1 MPAGQA
7 EILTSRTPAA
17 YHCGV
22 HEVLLAALAGA
33 VVDARPGAGGGT
45 VLVDVEGHGRA
56 AADGTDLSRTVGWFT
71 TVRPQWLD
79 LDGVDLAE
87 ASAGGPAAGRL
98 LKAVKQQARATTED
112 GPGRLP
118 DNTDASGR
126 AHLPSARI
134 SFNYMGRFLA
144 AHPRAGTPEPWQLTG
159 EPAIGSSSDPGM
171 PVPHVLEASA
181 VVRDTVDGAALSLT
195 LTWPDRLLD
204 AAVVARLGRAW
215 LDLLDGLAA
224 HTDSPAAGGH
234 TPSDFPLLDL
244 DQDEIEQFEAIADRL
259 NDEAAR

>member
-1 MPAGQA
+1 MAG
-7 EILTSRTPAA
+7 
-17 YHCGV
+17 
-22 HEVLLAALAGA
+22 
-33 VVDARPGAGGGT
+33 RPDGGGS
-45 VLVDVEGHGRA
+45 VLVDVEGHGRT

-71 TVRPQWLD
+71 TVRTQRLD
-79 LDGVDLAE
+79 LTGIDLAE
-87 ASAGGPAAGRL
+87 VAAGGPAAGRL
-98 LKAVKQQARATTED
+98 LKAVKQQSRAATED
-112 GPGRLP
+112 GSDHLPGS
-118 DNTDASGR
+118 TDAPTAR
-126 AHLPSARI
+126 AHLPAARI

-144 AHPRAGTPEPWQLTG
+144 APARAGAPEPWQLTG

-171 PVPHVLEASA
+171 PAPHVLEASA
-181 VVRDTVDGAALSLT
+181 VIRDTADGPALSLT

-204 AAVVARLGRAW
+204 ATVAARLGRAW

-259 NDEAAR
+259 SDEAAR